1 MNGKN
6 QDKLCK
12 GCSASVW
19 VSIDDSYEKLKQTL
33 LDKAQAASKEVY
45 KERLKIC
52 KSCPSL
58 VYDTTCSHCGC
69 LVHARALA
77 KDSYCPYPGQQ
88 KW

>member
-1 MNGKN
+1 MNAVN
-6 QDKLCK
+6 QDNLCK

-19 VSIDDSYEKLKQTL
+19 VSIDESYDKLKKVLVDET
-33 LDKAQAASKEVY
+33 QAVSKEVY
-45 KERLKIC
+45 LQRLNIC

-58 VYDTTCSHCGC
+58 EYGTTCSHCGC

-77 KDSYCPYPGQQ
+77 KNSYCPFPGQK